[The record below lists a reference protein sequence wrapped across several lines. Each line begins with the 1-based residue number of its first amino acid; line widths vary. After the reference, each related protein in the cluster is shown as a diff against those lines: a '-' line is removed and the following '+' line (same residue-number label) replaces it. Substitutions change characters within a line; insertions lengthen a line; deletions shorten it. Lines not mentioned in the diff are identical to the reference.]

1 MTEIP
6 ALVSEWKS
14 IVVFPGWSKPEKEDG
29 YMRFS
34 APLEIGGIVE
44 QGLTFQGGC
53 YRDHPDRH
61 VTFQLC
67 WHTIR
72 GTVPLERLDWKS
84 LQGGHTNRR
93 AGPPDWAG
101 KRVSET
107 HLHAFELNW
116 VVQEQRMRKGNLPL
130 AMEISEE
137 LQTFEQLLQ
146 YTGNRFRIK
155 NIAIVATPEWEYKL
169 V

>member
-1 MTEIP
+1 MIEIP
-6 ALVSEWKS
+6 ALVSGWKN
-14 IVVFPGWSKPEKEDG
+14 IVSFPGWSPPEKGDG

-34 APLEIGGIVE
+34 VPLEIGGIVQE
-44 QGLTFQGGC
+44 GFTLQGGC

-67 WHTIR
+67 LLTKR
-72 GTVPLERLDWKS
+72 RTVPLERLDWRS
-84 LQGGHTNRR
+84 LQGGHTNPRGR
-93 AGPPDWAG
+93 SSEWAG
-101 KRVSET
+101 RRVSKT

-116 VVQEQRMRKGNLPL
+116 VAQEQRMRAGNLPL

-146 YTGNRFRIK
+146 FTGKRFRIK
-155 NIAIVATPEWEYKL
+155 NMEIVATPEWEYKL